1 MMKALLAAALLALS
15 IGQAGAVCLSHSPY
29 DPRCSVQDMLDPT
42 AADPQFY
49 MQNPIVRQTRI
60 WQCTAPVWP
69 QVTGR
74 LRVGVRRRSRHSASS
89 VARSMG
95 GHP

>member
-1 MMKALLAAALLALS
+1 MMKALLAAASLALS

-29 DPRCSVQDMLDPT
+29 DPRCTVQDMLDPT

-60 WQCTAPVWP
+60 RQCTAPVWP
-69 QVTGR
+69 EVRPPASWCAAAFAAQRFVSGAQY
-74 LRVGVRRRSRHSASS
+74 GV
-89 VARSMG
+89 
-95 GHP
+95 HP